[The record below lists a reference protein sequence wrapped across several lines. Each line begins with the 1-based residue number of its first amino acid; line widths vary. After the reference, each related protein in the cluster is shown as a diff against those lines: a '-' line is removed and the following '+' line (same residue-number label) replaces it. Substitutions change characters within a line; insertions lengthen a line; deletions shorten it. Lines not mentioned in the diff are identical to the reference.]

1 MKTKLMIVLIALIF
15 ALIACAGPQ
24 RISIR
29 QCKEIATATEEVVVF
44 QPTECMSTEILGD
57 FSMLPF

>member
-1 MKTKLMIVLIALIF
+1 MKKKLIVVLIMLTF
-15 ALIACAGPQ
+15 TFIACAGPQ

-29 QCKEIATATEEVVVF
+29 QCKEVAAMTV
-44 QPTECMSTEILGD
+44 ECMSTEIVGD

>member
-1 MKTKLMIVLIALIF
+1 MKKKLMIVLIMLTF
-15 ALIACAGPQ
+15 TLIACAGPQ

-29 QCKEIATATEEVVVF
+29 QCKEVGTVT
-44 QPTECMSTEILGD
+44 TECMSTEILGD